1 MELTTRM
8 FVKAREWQVKAREW
22 HKARSKGQTMT
33 EYALILAA
41 IAVVV
46 YITYKTLGNDINTL
60 VTAIDSD
67 LTSAA

>member
-8 FVKAREWQVKAREW
+8 FVKAQGWQAKVREW
-22 HKARSKGQTMT
+22 HKGRSKGQTMT

-46 YITYKTLGNDINTL
+46 YATYKLLGNDINSL